1 MSLPRNRVL
10 TWTAIGLGGILVIGV
25 IAAVANGVLAGRSNA
40 TEPTAPLPSLGIDL
54 AGPYTL
60 SVPED
65 VRKSLGISDGKKA
78 IGIKEAIVPKRT
90 QAMVLP
96 GSTALDP
103 TRLYR
108 IRIRFSARVVEIGKY
123 LDYTEDERGKP
134 VIDETASAEQ
144 AKTVF
149 RELRTGD
156 KVKKGQLLGVF
167 QSADVGNIKS
177 NLIDS
182 ISLYKMDADILERG
196 EAAFLKGAI
205 PEVMLLNFRRN
216 VEADQGAINRAAAN
230 LRAWDIPEADIQ
242 ACYKEAE
249 EIRKRGGKRDPS
261 LEKTWG
267 RVEIK
272 APEDAIIVERNL
284 AQHEMIVDN
293 TQNLLQLSKV
303 ERMLVLA
310 NCPEDD
316 LDELRDLFAKGG
328 LKWYVKT
335 PGANKDKDKG
345 IDGTVD
351 EIGYII
357 DPNQHTAVIKG
368 HIENLAGRIRAGQF
382 VTATIQRPAPPGTV
396 EVPIDAICEDGEMC
410 VVFVQPDPTKHEYT
424 MRRVDVTHRF
434 DKTAFVR
441 SEVAPPKKKND
452 ESTEEK
458 DPPTE
463 AMPIQPLKPGEHVLT
478 TGVGELKA
486 ALLDLMSKPKKEG
499 KEEKGK

>member
-1 MSLPRNRVL
+1 MSLPRRRVL
-10 TWTAIGLGGILVIGV
+10 TWIAVGAGGLLVVGV
-25 IAAVANGVLAGRSNA
+25 IAAVGNGMLSGRSNA
-40 TEPTAPLPSLGIDL
+40 TEPTSALPSLGIEL

-65 VRKSLGISDGKKA
+65 VRKSLGISDGKKE

-90 QAMVLP
+90 QAMTLP

-108 IRIRFSARVVEIGKY
+108 IRIRFPARVVEVGKF
-123 LDYTEDERGKP
+123 LDEEGKP
-134 VIDETASAEQ
+134 VIDDTASAEQ
-144 AKTVF
+144 GKTVF

-156 KVKKGQLLGVF
+156 RVKKGQLLGVF
-167 QSADVGNIKS
+167 ESADVGNIKS
-177 NLIDS
+177 NLIDA
-182 ISLYKMDADILERG
+182 ISLYKMDSDILERG

-216 VEADQGAINRAAAN
+216 VEADQGSINRAAAN

-249 EIRKRGGKRDPS
+249 EIRKRGGKRDPA
-261 LEKTWG
+261 LEKTWA

-272 APEDAIIVERNL
+272 APEDAVMVERTL

-293 TQNLLQLSKV
+293 SQNLFQLSKV

-316 LDELRDLFAKGG
+316 LDTLRDLHTKGG
-328 LKWYVKT
+328 LKWNVKT
-335 PGANKDKDKG
+335 VGANKAKG
-345 IDGTVD
+345 IDGVVD

-368 HIENLAGRIRAGQF
+368 HIENPSGRIRAGQF
-382 VTATIQRPAPPGTV
+382 VTAVIQLPPPPGTV
-396 EVPIDAICEDGEMC
+396 EVPMDAICEDGEMC
-410 VVFVQPDPTKHEYT
+410 VVFVQPDPDKHEYT

-434 DKTAFVR
+434 DKTALVR
-441 SEVAPPKKKND
+441 SEAVPPKKKVENSND
-452 ESTEEK
+452 STDDK
-458 DPPTE
+458 APSAE
-463 AMPIQPLKPGEHVLT
+463 AMPIQPLKPGERVLT
-478 TGVGELKA
+478 TGAGELKA